1 MVLGMHYFW
10 SEFVPSGPS
19 GSLAVIHRMYAE
31 LTVFV
36 GVKIIVE
43 KLMDAWE
50 TKRVVLDFRR
60 R

>member
-1 MVLGMHYFW
+1 MVLVGL
-10 SEFVPSGPS
+10 
-19 GSLAVIHRMYAE
+19 LAVIHRMYAE